1 MFFPLTLIPVF
12 QDYEVGSGITLLSA
26 THNGKAGYADVIL
39 YFGIG
44 VEQSVYF
51 GVRIENL
58 IYLLSYGLGALQAR
72 CRWKL
77 HNSEEISVVFFRYES
92 RGPLNEQQHSDYGKC
107 SV

>member
-44 VEQSVYF
+44 VEQSVYLF
-51 GVRIENL
+51 PH
-58 IYLLSYGLGALQAR
+58 LLRALQAR